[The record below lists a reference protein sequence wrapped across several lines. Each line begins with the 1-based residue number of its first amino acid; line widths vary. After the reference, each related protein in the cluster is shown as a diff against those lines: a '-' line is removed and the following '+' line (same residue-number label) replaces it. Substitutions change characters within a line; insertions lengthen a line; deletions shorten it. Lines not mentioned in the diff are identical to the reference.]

1 LVGHNVET
9 VVETIDKINKSPA
22 VQTIL
27 SYGLCAYDK
36 HEKQGHLGRR
46 SVSTINPR
54 IICLSAVGAQAS
66 AAE

>member
-9 VVETIDKINKSPA
+9 VVETIDKINVSLQL

-46 SVSTINPR
+46 FRFLQLIPGLFV
-54 IICLSAVGAQAS
+54 CLLAQ
-66 AAE
+66 